1 MLNYDA
7 NHFWN
12 KLKIFLVLEL
22 ASFITY
28 DTSTCYLSAFV
39 LLLVSQVCTCQSSY
53 FSLALFIIVF
63 VSVVHVIVIFV
74 SLKF

>member
-7 NHFWN
+7 NHFRN
-12 KLKIFLVLEL
+12 KLKILLVLEL

-39 LLLVSQVCTCQSSY
+39 LLLVNQVCTCQSCY
-53 FSLALFIIVF
+53 FS
-63 VSVVHVIVIFV
+63 VSTFYYSIC
-74 SLKF
+74 